1 GRAKVALDVG
11 PIGELMEPI
20 GTLAF
25 EEAYHIFAE
34 LVTVGEQAGAD
45 LVIFETMTDLYE
57 VKAAVLAAKEH
68 SSLPVWVTMSFEANG
83 RTFAGTT
90 VAAMAATLDGL
101 GVDAMGINC

>member
-1 GRAKVALDVG
+1 MG

-45 LVIFETMTDLYE
+45 LVIFETMDRPL
-57 VKAAVLAAKEH
+57 
-68 SSLPVWVTMSFEANG
+68 
-83 RTFAGTT
+83 
-90 VAAMAATLDGL
+90 
-101 GVDAMGINC
+101 